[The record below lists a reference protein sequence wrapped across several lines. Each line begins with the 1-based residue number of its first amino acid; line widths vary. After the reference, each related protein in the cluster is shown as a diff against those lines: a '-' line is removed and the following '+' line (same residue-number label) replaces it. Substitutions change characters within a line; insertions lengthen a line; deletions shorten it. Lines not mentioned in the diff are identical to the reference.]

1 MLQTI
6 VNSVGSI
13 MKCTH
18 VRNIVNAE
26 MNEMNEM
33 NLYVLGIPVHVN
45 RTASCDLFS

>member
-26 MNEMNEM
+26 MNEMN
-33 NLYVLGIPVHVN
+33 LYVLGIPVHVN